1 MLFNVTLHLA
11 LAAFFFGLAWRLW
24 TWLNRDFEASGTSSR
39 PMQRLRAAITG
50 IAQSFTSLDGL
61 RRLAAAVFL
70 DGIFQ
75 RRVLR
80 ESLWRWLAH
89 QGVFWGFVLLIL
101 FHALQKQV
109 SEELFAN
116 YYSTLY
122 PFPLLRDILGLAVFL
137 GLLGF
142 AWRRWADPVVRRA
155 TRVWADVAILVLLAI
170 IILSG
175 FGLKAVKITSQA
187 RFDEMAEEYAGLE
200 PGPELSA
207 LQAYWQQ
214 EYGVV
219 FAKGPL
225 ATDPETME
233 LGEEAT
239 QSYCIDCHS
248 RPQEA
253 FGSYALSRVLKPAA
267 VALNSVRADHLL
279 WLVHYLACF
288 LALAILPFSKLLHII
303 TTPLSLVVDAIMGRS
318 SASEQAQPAARAA
331 RLALALDACT
341 GCGTCSQHCSVLAA
355 SKVIGED
362 VALPSL
368 KLAAMAGLKRKSSS
382 ELSLMRRGADLCT
395 RCQRCTRV
403 CPAGID
409 LQDLWLALDDE
420 MESRGRKPVYEWAR
434 GKLVDNHVA
443 NGANGDAAKH
453 ETLAVPGET
462 RQLGVLDMALQQ
474 GYFRYC
480 FQCQTCSNVCPVV
493 SCFEHPGKSLG
504 LLPHQIMYSLEL
516 GLVKQ
521 AVAAAMTW
529 DCATCYQCQENC
541 PQGVPVT
548 DLLYELR
555 SQGFWFSGD
564 REPARK
570 KEGEQS

>member
-1 MLFNVTLHLA
+1 MLFNLTLHLA
-11 LAAFFFGLAWRLW
+11 LAAFIIGLAWRLW
-24 TWLNRDFEASGTSSR
+24 TWLSRDLTAASPHAG
-39 PMQRLRAAITG
+39 PLQRLEAAIKG
-50 IAQSFTSLDGL
+50 LALSLTSVEGL
-61 RRLAAAVFL
+61 RRLAGSIFL
-70 DGIFQ
+70 DGLFQ
-75 RRVLR
+75 RRVFK
-80 ESLWRWLAH
+80 ESRWRWLAH

-101 FHALQKQV
+101 FHALEQHV
-109 SEELFAN
+109 SEELFLN

-155 TRVWADVAILVLLAI
+155 TRVWDVAILALLVI
-170 IILSG
+170 IILTG

-187 RFDEMAEEYAGLE
+187 RFDEMVEEYAGLE
-200 PGPELSA
+200 QGPELQA
-207 LQAYWQQ
+207 LEAYWQR

-219 FAKGPL
+219 FADGPL
-225 ATDPETME
+225 PTDSKT
-233 LGEEAT
+233 LAVGSEAN
-239 QSYCIDCHS
+239 QSYCADCHS

-253 FGSYALSRVLKPAA
+253 FGSYALSRLLKPAA
-267 VALNSVRADHLL
+267 VALNAVRADYWL

-288 LALAILPFSKLLHII
+288 LALAILPFSKLLHIF
-303 TTPLSLVVDAIMGRS
+303 TTPLNLLVDAVMGRS
-318 SASEQAQPAARAA
+318 SASQKAQPAARAA

-341 GCGTCSQHCSVLAA
+341 GCATCSQHCSVLAA

-368 KLAAMAGLKRKSSS
+368 KLAAMTGLKHKSSH
-382 ELSLMRRGADLCT
+382 ELTILRRGADLCT
-395 RCQRCTRV
+395 RCQRCTLV

-409 LQDLWLALDDE
+409 LQDLWLVLDE
-420 MESRGRKPVYEWAR
+420 EVESRGRKPLYQWAR
-434 GKLVDNHVA
+434 GELADNHVA
-443 NGANGDAAKH
+443 NGDAPEQK
-453 ETLAVPGET
+453 TLVVPGET
-462 RQLGVLDMALQQ
+462 RELGVLDMALQQ

-493 SCFEHPGKSLG
+493 SCFEHPGQSLG

-555 SQGFWFSGD
+555 SQGFWLSGD

-570 KEGEQS
+570 KEGESS

>member
-11 LAAFFFGLAWRLW
+11 LVAFFLGLAWRLW
-24 TWLNRDFEASGTSSR
+24 TWLSRNFEATSPSTG
-39 PMQRLRAAITG
+39 PAQRLRAAFTG
-50 IAQSFTSLDGL
+50 IAQSFASLDGL
-61 RRLAAAVFL
+61 RRLAAAVIL
-70 DGIFQ
+70 DGLFQ
-75 RRVLR
+75 RRVLK
-80 ESLWRWLAH
+80 ESVWRWLAH
-89 QGVFWGFVLLIL
+89 QCVFWGFVLLIL
-101 FHALQKQV
+101 FHALEKQV
-109 SEELFAN
+109 SEQVFAN

-122 PFPLLRDILGLAVFL
+122 PFPLLRDILGLVILL
-137 GLLGF
+137 GLVGF
-142 AWRRWADPVVRRA
+142 AWRRWAEPVVRRA
-155 TRVWADVAILVLLAI
+155 TRPGDVAILVLLLI

-175 FGLKAVKITSQA
+175 FGLKALKIDSQA
-187 RFDEMAEEYAGLE
+187 RFDEMVEEYAGLE

-207 LQAYWQQ
+207 LKAYWQDK
-214 EYGVV
+214 YGVV
-219 FAKGPL
+219 FQSGPL

-233 LGEEAT
+233 LGDEAT

-253 FGSYALSRVLKPAA
+253 FGSYALSRLLKPAA

-279 WLVHYLACF
+279 WMVHYLACF
-288 LALAILPFSKLLHII
+288 LALALLPFSKLLHII
-303 TTPLSLVVDAIMGRS
+303 TTPLSLVTDAVMGRS
-318 SASEQAQPAARAA
+318 SVDEQARPAARSA

-341 GCGTCSQHCSVLAA
+341 GCATCSQHCSVLAA
-355 SKVIGED
+355 SKATGD
-362 VALPSL
+362 DLALPSL
-368 KLAAMAGLKRKSSS
+368 KLAAMAGLKRKSST
-382 ELSLMRRGADLCT
+382 ELTLLRLGADLCT

-409 LQDLWLALDDE
+409 LQDLWLAMDDE
-420 MESRGRKPVYEWAR
+420 MESRGRKPVYEWASDT
-434 GKLVDNHVA
+434 LVDNRVA
-443 NGANGDAAKH
+443 NGGAKKQ
-453 ETLAVPGET
+453 EALNVPGEN
-462 RQLGVLDMALQQ
+462 RDLGVLDMALQQ

-541 PQGVPVT
+541 PQGVPVA

-555 SQGFWFSGD
+555 SQGFWLSGYW
-564 REPARK
+564 ETSRK
-570 KEGEQS
+570 KEGGQS

>member
-11 LAAFFFGLAWRLW
+11 LAAFFFGMLWRLW
-24 TWLNRDFEASGTSSR
+24 TWLTRNFEASTPSSG
-39 PMQRLRAAITG
+39 PAQRLRAALKG

-61 RRLAAAVFL
+61 RRLAAAIFL
-70 DGIFQ
+70 DGLFQ

-80 ESLWRWLAH
+80 ESPWRWLAH

-101 FHALQKQV
+101 FHALQKQI
-109 SEELFAN
+109 SEPLFSN
-116 YYSTLY
+116 YYPTLY
-122 PFPLLRDILGLAVFL
+122 PFALLRDILGLAILL
-137 GLLGF
+137 GLVGF
-142 AWRRWADPVVRRA
+142 AWRRWAEPVVRRT
-155 TRVWADVAILVLLAI
+155 TRAGDVAILILLGI

-187 RFDEMAEEYAGLE
+187 RFNEMVQEYAGLE
-200 PGPELSA
+200 PGPELTA

-214 EYGVV
+214 NYGVV
-219 FAKGPL
+219 FAAGSLPI
-225 ATDPETME
+225 DPET
-233 LGEEAT
+233 LASGKEASK
-239 QSYCIDCHS
+239 SYCADCHS

-253 FGSYALSRVLKPAA
+253 FGSYALSRMLKPAA
-267 VALNSVRADHLL
+267 VALNSVRTDYWL

-288 LALAILPFSKLLHII
+288 LALALLPFSKLLHIL
-303 TTPLSLVVDAIMGRS
+303 TTPISLIADAIMGRS
-318 SASEQAQPAARAA
+318 SALEQPQPAARSA

-341 GCGTCSQHCSVLAA
+341 GCATCSQHCSILAA
-355 SKVIGED
+355 SKVTGD
-362 VALPSL
+362 DLALPSL
-368 KLAAMAGLKRKSSS
+368 KLAAMAGIKHKSSP
-382 ELSLMRRGADLCT
+382 ELTRMRIGADLCT

-409 LQDLWLALDDE
+409 LQDLWLALDEE
-420 MESRGRKPVYEWAR
+420 MESRGRKPVYQWAR
-434 GKLVDNHVA
+434 GLLADNHVA
-443 NGANGDAAKH
+443 NGGAKKQ
-453 ETLAVPGET
+453 ETLTVPGET
-462 RQLGVLDMALQQ
+462 RDLGVLDMALQQ

-493 SCFEHPGKSLG
+493 SCFEHPGQSLG

-555 SQGFWFSGD
+555 SQGFWLSGYW
-564 REPARK
+564 EPPRK
-570 KEGEQS
+570 QEGERS

>member
-11 LAAFFFGLAWRLW
+11 LAALFFGMAWRLW
-24 TWLNRDFEASGTSSR
+24 TWLNRDFAASIPTAG
-39 PMQRLRAAITG
+39 PAQRLRAAIKG
-50 IAQSFTSLDGL
+50 IAQSFTSLEGL
-61 RRLAAAVFL
+61 RRLAETIFL

-89 QGVFWGFVLLIL
+89 QGIFWGFVLLIL
-101 FHALQKQV
+101 FHALENQV
-109 SEELFAN
+109 SERLFSD
-116 YYSTLY
+116 YYSTLA
-122 PFPLLRDILGLAVFL
+122 PFSMIRDILGLAVFL

-142 AWRRWADPVVRRA
+142 AWRRWADPVVRRT
-155 TRVWADVAILVLLAI
+155 TRLWDVAILVLLAI
-170 IILSG
+170 IILTG

-187 RFDEMAEEYAGLE
+187 RFDEMVEEYAGLE
-200 PGPELSA
+200 PGPEFTA
-207 LQAYWQQ
+207 LQAYWQD

-219 FAKGPL
+219 FADGLIPADPKTL
-225 ATDPETME
+225 A
-233 LGEEAT
+233 LGSEAN
-239 QSYCIDCHS
+239 QSYCADCHS

-253 FGSYALSRVLKPAA
+253 FGSYALSRLLKPAA
-267 VALNSVRADHLL
+267 VALNSVRTDHWLL
-279 WLVHYLACF
+279 LVHYLACF
-288 LALAILPFSKLLHII
+288 LALAILPFSKLLHIF
-303 TTPLSLVVDAIMGRS
+303 TTPLSLLVDAIMGRS
-318 SASEQAQPAARAA
+318 SVSEQAQPAARAA

-341 GCGTCSQHCSVLAA
+341 GCATCSQHCSVLAA

-368 KLAAMAGLKRKSSS
+368 KLAAMAGLKHKSSS
-382 ELSLMRRGADLCT
+382 ELSILRRGADLCT
-395 RCQRCTRV
+395 RCQRCTMV

-409 LQDLWLALDDE
+409 LQDMWLALDDE
-420 MESRGRKPVYEWAR
+420 MESRGRVPVYQWAR
-434 GKLVDNHVA
+434 GALVDNHVA
-443 NGANGDAAKH
+443 NGDNGDSPEQ
-453 ETLAVPGET
+453 ETLEVPGET
-462 RQLGVLDMALQQ
+462 RELGVLDMALQQ

-493 SCFEHPGKSLG
+493 SCFEHPGQALG

-555 SQGFWFSGD
+555 SQGFWLSGD
-564 REPARK
+564 GEPARK
-570 KEGEQS
+570 KEGERS

>member
-11 LAAFFFGLAWRLW
+11 LAAFFFGMAWRLW
-24 TWLNRDFEASGTSSR
+24 TWLSRDFEASESPSG
-39 PMQRLRAAITG
+39 PAQRLRAAFKG
-50 IAQSFTSLDGL
+50 IAQSFTSAEGL
-61 RRLAAAVFL
+61 RRLAGAVFL

-80 ESLWRWLAH
+80 ESFWRWLAH
-89 QGVFWGFVLLIL
+89 QGIFWGFVLLIL
-101 FHALQKQV
+101 FHALEKQI
-109 SEELFAN
+109 SENLFYN
-116 YYSTLY
+116 YYSTLD
-122 PFPLLRDILGLAVFL
+122 PFPLLRDVLGLAVLL
-137 GLLGF
+137 GLVGF

-155 TRVWADVAILVLLAI
+155 TRMWGDAAILVLLFI

-175 FGLKAVKITSQA
+175 FALKAVKIDSQA
-187 RFDEMAEEYAGLE
+187 RFDEMVAEFAGLE
-200 PGPELSA
+200 EGPELSA
-207 LQAYWQQ
+207 LKAYWQQ

-219 FAKGPL
+219 FAEGPL
-225 ATDPETME
+225 AFDSETMKQ
-233 LGEEAT
+233 GEEAT

-248 RPQEA
+248 HPQKA
-253 FGSYALSRVLKPAA
+253 FGSYALSRLLKPAA
-267 VALNSVRADHLL
+267 AALNSVRADHLL
-279 WLVHYLACF
+279 WIVHYLACF
-288 LALAILPFSKLLHII
+288 LALALLPFSKLLHIF
-303 TTPLSLVVDAIMGRS
+303 TTPLSLLVDAVMGRS
-318 SASEQAQPAARAA
+318 SVGEHAPPAARAA

-341 GCGTCSQHCSVLAA
+341 GCATCSQHCSILAA
-355 SKVIGED
+355 SKVTGED
-362 VALPSL
+362 EALPSL
-368 KLAAMAGLKRKSSS
+368 KLAAMAGLKRKSPRQ
-382 ELSLMRRGADLCT
+382 LTILRLGADLCT

-409 LQDLWLALDDE
+409 LQDLWLTLDEE
-420 MESRGRKPVYEWAR
+420 MEARGRKPVYEWAR
-434 GKLVDNHVA
+434 GELVDNHVA
-443 NGANGDAAKH
+443 SGWTPEKEAL
-453 ETLAVPGET
+453 EVPGET
-462 RQLGVLDMALQQ
+462 RDLGVLDMALHHR
-474 GYFRYC
+474 YFRYC

-493 SCFEHPGKSLG
+493 SCFEHPGKYLG

-555 SQGFWFSGD
+555 SQGLWLSGD
-564 REPARK
+564 KKFARK

>member
-11 LAAFFFGLAWRLW
+11 LVAFFLGLAWRLW
-24 TWLNRDFEASGTSSR
+24 TWLSRNFEASSPSTG
-39 PMQRLRAAITG
+39 PAQRLRAAFIG
-50 IAQSFTSLDGL
+50 IAKSFKSLKGLRRFVAAIFLDGL
-61 RRLAAAVFL
+61 
-70 DGIFQ
+70 FQ
-75 RRVLR
+75 RRVLK
-80 ESLWRWLAH
+80 ESPWRWLAH
-89 QGVFWGFVLLIL
+89 QAVFWGFVLLIL
-101 FHALQKQV
+101 FHALEKQV
-109 SEELFAN
+109 SERLFAN

-122 PFPLLRDILGLAVFL
+122 PFVMLRDVLGLVVLL
-137 GLLGF
+137 GLVGF
-142 AWRRWADPVVRRA
+142 AWRRWAEPVVRRT
-155 TRVWADVAILVLLAI
+155 TRPGDVAILILLAI

-175 FGLKAVKITSQA
+175 FSLKAVKITSQA
-187 RFDEMAEEYAGLE
+187 RFNEMAEEYAGLE

-207 LQAYWQQ
+207 LKAYWQ
-214 EYGVV
+214 EKYGVV
-219 FAKGPL
+219 FEGGPL

-233 LGEEAT
+233 SGEEAT

-253 FGSYALSRVLKPAA
+253 FGSYALSRLLKPAA
-267 VALNSVRADHLL
+267 AALNSVRADHLL
-279 WLVHYLACF
+279 WMVHYLACF
-288 LALAILPFSKLLHII
+288 LALALLPFSKLLHII
-303 TTPLSLVVDAIMGRS
+303 TTPLSLVVDAVMERS
-318 SASEQAQPAARAA
+318 SIDGQAGPAARSA

-341 GCGTCSQHCSVLAA
+341 GCATCSQHCSVLAA
-355 SKVIGED
+355 SKATGD
-362 VALPSL
+362 DLALPSL
-368 KLAAMAGLKRKSSS
+368 KLAAMAGLKRKSST
-382 ELSLMRRGADLCT
+382 ELTILRLGADLCT

-409 LQDLWLALDDE
+409 LQDLWLAMDEE
-420 MESRGRKPVYEWAR
+420 MESRGRKPVYEWASDT
-434 GKLVDNHVA
+434 LVDNRVA
-443 NGANGDAAKH
+443 NGGAK
-453 ETLAVPGET
+453 EQKALTVPGET
-462 RQLGVLDMALQQ
+462 RDLGVLDMALQQ
-474 GYFRYC
+474 GFFRYC

-555 SQGFWFSGD
+555 SQGFWLSGYW
-564 REPARK
+564 PPPRK
-570 KEGEQS
+570 KEGGQS